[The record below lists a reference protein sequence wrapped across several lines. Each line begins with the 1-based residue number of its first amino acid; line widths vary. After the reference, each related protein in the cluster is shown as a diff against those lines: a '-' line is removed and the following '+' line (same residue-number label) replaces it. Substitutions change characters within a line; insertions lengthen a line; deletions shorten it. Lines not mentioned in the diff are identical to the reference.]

1 KQWQD
6 MQYGGRHSQST
17 YSDSLPDF
25 KTLVEAFGHVGFKVE
40 RIEDLEPVLKEAFG
54 PKLKNR
60 TVFVDVWV
68 DPDEH
73 VYPMAIKG
81 GSMQD
86 MYLSKITSSIQ
97 GDYM

>member
-1 KQWQD
+1 
-6 MQYGGRHSQST
+6 MR
-17 YSDSLPDF
+17 
-25 KTLVEAFGHVGFKVE
+25 EAFS
-40 RIEDLEPVLKEAFG
+40 D
-54 PKLKNR
+54 KLKDK

-68 DPDEH
+68 DPGEH

-86 MYLSKITSSIQ
+86 MYLSKITSSMQ

>member
-1 KQWQD
+1 
-6 MQYGGRHSQST
+6 MQYSGRHSQST

-25 KTLVEAFGHVGFKVE
+25 KTLAEAFGHVGF
-40 RIEDLEPVLKEAFG
+40 RIDHTSDLDAAMDEAFSA
-54 PKLKNR
+54 KLKDEV
-60 TVFVDVWV
+60 VFVDVWV

-81 GSMQD
+81 GAMRD
-86 MYLSKITSSIQ
+86 MYLNKITTSQQ